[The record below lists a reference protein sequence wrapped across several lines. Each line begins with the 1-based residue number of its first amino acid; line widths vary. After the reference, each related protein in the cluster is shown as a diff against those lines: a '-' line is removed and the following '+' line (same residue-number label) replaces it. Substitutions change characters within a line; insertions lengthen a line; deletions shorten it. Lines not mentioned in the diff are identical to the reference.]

1 MTKKTRCS
9 KCQRVFFTLTARRD
23 GTRKLEV
30 PAYGIA
36 MASLDPAKFTYALTC
51 TKCGNR
57 EVHVVPVE
65 PPLRSPAIVPGG
77 ANALTGGIG
86 FTVLP
91 DADAKPPADLGEP
104 DLPPS

>member
-23 GTRKLEV
+23 RTRSLAV
-30 PAYGIA
+30 PAYGIS
-36 MASLDPAKFTYALTC
+36 MAPLDPRKFTYVLTC

-65 PPLRSPAIVPGG
+65 PPLQSPAGLGG
-77 ANALTGGIG
+77 QANALTGGIA
-86 FTVLP
+86 FTGLP
-91 DADAKPPADLGEP
+91 DADEAPPEGAGESAAP
-104 DLPPS
+104 